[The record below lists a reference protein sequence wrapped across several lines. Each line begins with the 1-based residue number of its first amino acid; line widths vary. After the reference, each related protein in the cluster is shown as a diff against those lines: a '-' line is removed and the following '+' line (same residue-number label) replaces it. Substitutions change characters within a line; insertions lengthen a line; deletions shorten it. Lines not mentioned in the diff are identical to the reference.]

1 VSRNR
6 LSLGLLG
13 IPVFL
18 ITILIN
24 FPAEPIAERL
34 RVNTLSTLNWQ
45 SMTGSIF
52 NVEISGFSITTK
64 SGRNYYL
71 DKLVLQTSVLPLLTG
86 RIITHVSTQIEDAYV
101 KAELEMYLNQWRLNQ
116 VDGTIKMNE
125 LSSLFPEISLI
136 GIQGEL
142 EIKGEDISGQYNEL
156 PNTGKLD
163 LTLQSLNLDLFQTNR
178 SLGNYRLLFTI
189 VENTQMQGKI
199 SMMEGKHLLNIDA
212 DIFLNI
218 KEKNILVKGSAWT
231 GEDASEPVSQLL
243 PLIGRLENGRAQ
255 INWANQF

>member
-1 VSRNR
+1 
-6 LSLGLLG
+6 LSLVLLG
-13 IPVFL
+13 IFAFFF
-18 ITILIN
+18 TILIN

-34 RVNTLSTLNWQ
+34 RENTLSDLNWQ

-52 NVEISGFSITTK
+52 DVEISGLSIKSK

-86 RIITHVSTQIEDAYV
+86 KIITHLSTQIEDAQV

-116 VDGTIKMNE
+116 VDGTIKIND

-136 GIQGEL
+136 GIQGDV
-142 EIKGEDISGQYNEL
+142 EIKGEGISGQYNSL

-163 LTLQSLNLDLFQTNR
+163 IRLKNLNLDLLQANQ
-178 SLGNYRLLFTI
+178 SLGNYSLLFTT

-199 SMMEGKHLLNIDA
+199 SMLEGKHLLNIDA
-212 DIFLNI
+212 EIFLNI
-218 KEKNILVKGSAWT
+218 KEKNILVKGSAWA

-243 PLIGRLENGRAQ
+243 PLIGKLENGKAQ
-255 INWANQF
+255 INWLNHF